1 MALLVARMKVTGV
14 WEYFLTFFF
23 IKAANFIGGHK
34 LLLYRACYIANLASV
49 ADIETEAGRER
60 ERR

>member
-1 MALLVARMKVTGV
+1 MGV
-14 WEYFLTFFF
+14 FSNFFF

-34 LLLYRACYIANLASV
+34 LLLYRACYIANLASA
-49 ADIETEAGRER
+49 ADIEMEVEWER